1 MEAKC
6 YLKYQRYGTRK
17 VGEVLKKVAGKSLY
31 EAETILKFMSKR
43 PSDIVHK
50 AVMSAGANLSVKL
63 GKKVDLKSTWVKEA
77 YSCMGS
83 MKALRRFNAGPMGRA
98 MPFKRSMCHITV
110 IVSDSKG
117 VK

>member
-17 VGEVLKKVAGKSLY
+17 VGQVLTKVKGKTLY
-31 EAETILKFMSKR
+31 EAEQILKFISKR

-63 GKKVDLKSTWVKEA
+63 GKKVDLKSVWITTA

-110 IVSDSKG
+110 IVSDSKE

>member
-17 VGEVLKKVAGKSLY
+17 VGEVLKKVAGKSLF
-31 EAETILKFMSKR
+31 EAEHILKFMSKR
-43 PSDIVHK
+43 PTDIVHK

-63 GKKVDLKSTWVKEA
+63 GKKVDLKSTWITTA